1 MATPVQVFECI
12 REVQV
17 KISDQFQNDSLLC
30 LDTITALGLQYVYV
44 RKAGRFI
51 GEFASEII
59 ESREHYIHRNGG
71 ELSWEFLDEFS
82 SVVAPCNI
90 GILTFLKSHHCSFS
104 DGSTYD
110 SWKASTGKYSTSGG
124 ERHCD
129 ILSSPLDTSLTHI
142 DFGGDLISF
151 EVELACAPTLT
162 PVNNGELRVPDP
174 FADDFLSVNSSVRS
188 RNDELLVDKFVS
200 KTEVFF
206 NHVCARLD
214 QTEKSTS
221 EGFDK
226 MKTAMNEIQVV
237 SAERFNQLEQ
247 KFDNKFIHLEQ
258 KFDNQFVHLEQKF
271 DNQNEHFEQKF
282 HSLTGQFDCLQQK
295 FDRQTAKFD
304 QFEKNT
310 NDKFEQFQKSTDDK
324 FDQFEISISREID
337 NKLEHIEATI
347 SDKIDTVI
355 SDKINDKL
363 EQIEV
368 TITEKIDTVISD
380 KLESLISEKMQT
392 EFNKFEEKVDLKFV
406 NLRGELLQVDSKL
419 NTLQLQLTDKMTT
432 EMNKFQADIDNKFVH
447 FNKEL
452 TDFKSTVTEQ
462 LDAKFKL
469 VNDDFNALETN
480 LLSRVDIFENS
491 VNVRM
496 DCIDDKINILND
508 KVDHIH
514 DKVIKLDEKVDN
526 LEIKVDINHAIVM
539 DKVGALG
546 HKLDSFIDDQTKF
559 NVTVEQKMQVFD
571 QNINDHDLAIKRIE
585 KIADRHCEQIL
596 ELHKMIDVRKAEI
609 GNEFN
614 RDMQSQSDQLNNKID
629 KLSETFTDKLNCEID
644 KVSETVKDRLNC
656 QDDKVSKLDDAFSD
670 LVQNTVA
677 SLKTEV
683 KTIQHSVDSHSVDV
697 SLCKSRLDV
706 VDKNIVDVITKVD
719 HVSIKVSNVHQIG
732 KKSSLNENQQSTP
745 ILVSGNAAGEQ
756 IPSPGQRRVVDI
768 VSRGVTQPRTD
779 ESWSRV
785 NRTENDTTAN
795 PQSTPKQ
802 TQFNNTLDY
811 LRNSE
816 GKLITSGENMSF
828 SGSRSHQ
835 NYRDNEAPQTIDFVN
850 QGGPRRVM
858 PVFDGT
864 GDIDVFFK
872 KFESIVTACEW
883 PEYETISRLMT
894 DCLQGEAASIL
905 LTVPSDFIMTY
916 TNVKKKLYTYFGNQK
931 DSLVYQLKLREIT
944 RRSNESLQDFCKR
957 VAITANKAYP
967 SSPNE
972 RERSGIFAIVR
983 GCRSDMVK
991 HAALTNTFKPD
1002 TIDKAVQLIWEME
1015 NRSKVYQ
1022 MDLER
1027 KDGAIVFDEIDEQ
1040 QSSTHS
1046 PSDDLKWKSSSQR
1059 NFDSSN
1065 SSPTRNRE
1073 ISRSYSRRNSEN
1085 NVSPK
1090 YTCGCYTCGDH
1101 NHFVKDC
1108 PHNKSRSPSPRK
1120 VQFEKDADRKT
1131 LDKD

>member
-1 MATPVQVFECI
+1 M
-12 REVQV
+12 
-17 KISDQFQNDSLLC
+17 
-30 LDTITALGLQYVYV
+30 
-44 RKAGRFI
+44 
-51 GEFASEII
+51 
-59 ESREHYIHRNGG
+59 
-71 ELSWEFLDEFS
+71 
-82 SVVAPCNI
+82 
-90 GILTFLKSHHCSFS
+90 
-104 DGSTYD
+104 
-110 SWKASTGKYSTSGG
+110 
-124 ERHCD
+124 
-129 ILSSPLDTSLTHI
+129 SLTHI

-151 EVELACAPTLT
+151 EVELACVPSST
-162 PVNNGELRVPDP
+162 PVNIGETRVPDP

-237 SAERFNQLEQ
+237 SAECFNQLEQ

-258 KFDNQFVHLEQKF
+258 KFDDQFVHLEQKF
-271 DNQNEHFEQKF
+271 DNQCENFEMKF
-282 HSLTGQFDCLQQK
+282 HSLTGQFDCLEQK
-295 FDRQTAKFD
+295 FDRQTAKFE

-310 NDKFEQFQKSTDDK
+310 NDKFEQFEKNTCDK
-324 FDQFEISISREID
+324 FDQFEKSISHEID
-337 NKLEHIEATI
+337 NKFEHIEATI

-355 SDKINDKL
+355 SDKM
-363 EQIEV
+363 
-368 TITEKIDTVISD
+368 
-380 KLESLISEKMQT
+380 ESLISEKMQT

-432 EMNKFQADIDNKFVH
+432 ELNKFQADIDNKFVH
-447 FNKEL
+447 FNEEL

-469 VNDDFNALETN
+469 VNDEFNALETN

-539 DKVGALG
+539 DKVGALE

-571 QNINDHDLAIKRIE
+571 KNINDHDLTIKRIE

-609 GNEFN
+609 GYEFN
-614 RDMQSQSDQLNNKID
+614 RDMKSQSDQLNNKID
-629 KLSETFTDKLNCEID
+629 KLSETFTDTLNCEID

-656 QDDKVSKLDDAFSD
+656 QDDKVSKLDDKFSD
-670 LVQNTVA
+670 LAQSTVA

-719 HVSIKVSNVHQIG
+719 HVSIKDSNVHQIG

-756 IPSPGQRRVVDI
+756 IPSPGQRRVLDI
-768 VSRGVTQPRTD
+768 VSRGVTQPRTG

-835 NYRDNEAPQTIDFVN
+835 NYRDNEAPQTIDLVN
-850 QGGPRRVM
+850 QRGPRSVM

-991 HAALTNTFKPD
+991 HAALTNTFKSD

-1015 NRSKVYQ
+1015 NRSKIFQ

-1065 SSPTRNRE
+1065 SSPTRDRE
-1073 ISRSYSRRNSEN
+1073 ISRSYSRRSSEN
-1085 NVSPK
+1085 NVSRK
-1090 YTCGCYTCGDH
+1090 YTRGCYTYGDH

-1108 PHNKSRSPSPRK
+1108 QHNKSRSPSPRK
-1120 VQFEKDADRKT
+1120 VQFEKDADRET